1 LYKYFNINIKINN
14 NMTEIEKTI
23 YSNNNTLLLELIN
36 ELQQIINSSKDNAI
50 IKRISDIIIKMNFII
65 NENKKSTE
73 LIINHINNLK
83 IK

>member
-1 LYKYFNINIKINN
+1 
-14 NMTEIEKTI
+14 MTEIEKTI

-36 ELQQIINSSKDNAI
+36 ELQQIINLSKDNAI

>member
-1 LYKYFNINIKINN
+1 
-14 NMTEIEKTI
+14 MTEIEKTI